1 MFTLSH
7 LGLIASKHT
16 QNQGAKVS
24 RLSIV
29 SLKNMGKVWV
39 TYPRTYPNQLHP
51 LHIIDYVAENLKDT
65 GLCIRCLVK
74 INIFINPYSLWDG
87 GIPPLSTEG
96 ALPLPPYVYIEGD
109 PTKIFLENSWS
120 ENSNI
125 NIYKFI

>member
-74 INIFINPYSLWDG
+74 INKFINPYSLQDG
-87 GIPPLSTEG
+87 VYHPSQQKAPYPSPPMR
-96 ALPLPPYVYIEGD
+96 I
-109 PTKIFLENSWS
+109 
-120 ENSNI
+120 
-125 NIYKFI
+125 

>member
-39 TYPRTYPNQLHP
+39 TYPRTYPKQLDP

-65 GLCIRCLVK
+65 GLCIRRLEK
-74 INIFINPYSLWDG
+74 INKFINPYSLQDG
-87 GIPPLSTEG
+87 GMPPFNRRHLT
-96 ALPLPPYVYIEGD
+96 PPPPMRI
-109 PTKIFLENSWS
+109 
-120 ENSNI
+120 
-125 NIYKFI
+125 

>member
-24 RLSIV
+24 
-29 SLKNMGKVWV
+29 LKKYVDNMISYQKS
-39 TYPRTYPNQLHP
+39 YHDQLDP

-74 INIFINPYSLWDG
+74 INKFINPYSLQDG
-87 GIPPLSTEG
+87 GMPPLSTEG
-96 ALPLPPYVYIEGD
+96 TLPLPPLCVYRGRSQ
-109 PTKIFLENSWS
+109 K
-120 ENSNI
+120 NI
-125 NIYKFI
+125 LGKFMEQK

>member
-24 RLSIV
+24 RLSFV

-39 TYPRTYPNQLHP
+39 TYPRRYPKQLDP
-51 LHIIDYVAENLKDT
+51 PHIIDYVAENLKDT
-65 GLCIRCLVK
+65 GLFIRSLKK
-74 INIFINPYSLWDG
+74 INKFINQYSLQDR
-87 GIPPLSTEG
+87 GIPTLSTEG
-96 ALPLPPYVYIEGD
+96 SLPFPPYAYIEGG

-120 ENSNI
+120 KNE
-125 NIYKFI
+125 

>member
-16 QNQGAKVS
+16 QHQGAKVS
-24 RLSIV
+24 
-29 SLKNMGKVWV
+29 LKKYVDNMISYQKS
-39 TYPRTYPNQLHP
+39 YHDQLDP

-74 INIFINPYSLWDG
+74 INKFINPYSLQDG
-87 GIPPLSTEG
+87 VYHPSQQKAPYPS
-96 ALPLPPYVYIEGD
+96 PPYAYIEGG

-120 ENSNI
+120 KTGR
-125 NIYKFI
+125 Y